1 MPVDDRSTPQRFS
14 LAVASGAVPM
24 SAVASDQSGRVV
36 SAKAMRFFPVEVAT
50 IDDGLLEMDVYLDSA
65 GDGSQ
70 FVLYCAKG
78 SALTHKLREKLVPMN
93 VSFLYVPLNQHK
105 EYRRTLTRHMA
116 KVYRDPNK
124 KQAERIRVVRDA
136 CAKMIDDVLLFP
148 ERPESMETVK
158 EVSQQFAEWVQE
170 DQAGFSYLMDMAAH
184 DYYTVT
190 HMVNVGMGC
199 GLLAKRLRP
208 DDTQWHSQIIEGGLL
223 HDVGKR
229 QIDPEILNKEGRLTL
244 QEWELIKAHPD
255 MGSAL
260 ISAHRNISQVVM
272 DMVAFHH
279 ERMDGAGYPT
289 GLSNGRISE
298 AARIC
303 AVVDAFDAVCSSRP
317 YRGPTSPEQ
326 TLNIL
331 ADGSGTQFDA
341 RIVDLWSRI
350 VRELIH
356 EDPSRAPS
364 PPAEFESLSLADF
377 AQQSPGGGTRVGSR
391 GRRRYER
398 FDCCF
403 TARIRWIE
411 SRTDEP
417 DKRLKWSDA
426 TVLDLSKGGARIS
439 MQVPLECDEI
449 VELELRG
456 PGRPPVYRT
465 ARIMHVVMESESRWD
480 AGVMFVHSPPGLPP
494 A

>member
-1 MPVDDRSTPQRFS
+1 MNT
-14 LAVASGAVPM
+14 
-24 SAVASDQSGRVV
+24 VASDQPGLVV

-50 IDDGLLEMDVYLDSA
+50 IDDGMLEMDVYLDSA

-78 SALTHKLREKLVPMN
+78 NALTYKLREKLIPMN
-93 VSFLYVPLNQHK
+93 VAFLYVPLHQHK
-105 EYRRTLTRHMA
+105 EYRKTLTRHIA
-116 KVYRDPNK
+116 KVYRDPGK
-124 KQAERIRVVRDA
+124 KQAERVRIVRDA

-148 ERPESMETVK
+148 ERPESLETVR
-158 EVSQQFAEWVQE
+158 EVSQQFADWVQE

-208 DDTQWHSQIIEGGLL
+208 DDTEWHSLIIEGGLL

-229 QIDPEILNKEGRLTL
+229 QISPEILNKEGRLSL
-244 QEWELIKAHPD
+244 KEWELIKSHPD

-260 ISAHRNISQVVM
+260 ISAHRNIPQIVV
-272 DMVAFHH
+272 DMVVAHH
-279 ERMDGAGYPT
+279 ERMDGGGYPT

-317 YRGPTSPEQ
+317 YRGPTPPEQ
-326 TLNIL
+326 TLSIL
-331 ADGSGTQFDA
+331 AEGRGTQFDPHM
-341 RIVDLWSRI
+341 VELWSNV

-356 EDPSRAPS
+356 ADPSRAPC
-364 PPAEFESLSLADF
+364 PPAESEQSEPLSLADF
-377 AQQSPGGGTRVGSR
+377 IQQAPGGGTRVGSR
-391 GRRRYER
+391 GRRRYRR
-398 FDCCF
+398 FDCCL
-403 TARIRWIE
+403 TARVRWLE
-411 SRTDEP
+411 SGTQDP
-417 DKRLKWSDA
+417 AKSLAWSDA
-426 TVLDLSKGGARIS
+426 LVVDLGQGGARVS
-439 MQVPLECDEI
+439 MALPLECDEI
-449 VELELRG
+449 LELELRA

-465 ARIMHVVMESESRWD
+465 ARVVHVSVEPGPRWN
-480 AGVMFVHSPPGLPP
+480 AGLMFVQPP
-494 A
+494 AGPPPV